1 MRPRVIGIG
10 DGVDIEEHRARNM
23 RAEIIVRRQRQHAGH
38 LVGGVDDLDFGIVET
53 GGEPV
58 GGDKRI
64 VGG

>member
-1 MRPRVIGIG
+1 MRPRIVGIG
-10 DGVDIEEHRARNM
+10 DGVDVEEHRARNM
-23 RAEIIVRRQRQHAGH
+23 RAEIIVRRQRQHAGQ
-38 LVGGVDDLDFGIVET
+38 LGGCVDDPDLGIVET